1 MEGAKFLYNS
11 ETDIIITASRINGYA
26 GSIIERYR
34 TSMDAQLIET
44 SNYFTPGGDKRA
56 EEEFNRLFAKALFD
70 IIML

>member
-1 MEGAKFLYNS
+1 MKR
-11 ETDIIITASRINGYA
+11 IIRVAGFADRGKTALHINGYA

-34 TSMDAQLIET
+34 TSMNAQLIET